1 MLVFRAVK
9 AGLREVALVGIVM
22 LIAIPP
28 LYFLG
33 VLSTGLF
40 SGLYNWL
47 FNPLDLGHILFA
59 LGGLIITFVTF
70 IFICILSQLKGN

>member
-9 AGLREVALVGIVM
+9 AGLREVALIGVVV

-33 VLSTGLF
+33 VLSTDMF
-40 SGLYNWL
+40 SGLYNWM

-59 LGGLIITFVTF
+59 VGGLIFTFAAF
-70 IFICILSQLKGN
+70 IFSCALSQLRDG